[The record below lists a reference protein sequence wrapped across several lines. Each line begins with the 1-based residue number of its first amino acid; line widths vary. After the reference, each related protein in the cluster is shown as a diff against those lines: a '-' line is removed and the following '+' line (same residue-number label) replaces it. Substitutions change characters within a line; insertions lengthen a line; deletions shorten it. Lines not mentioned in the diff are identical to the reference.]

1 MKQVTLGDAL
11 DKLRASL
18 PPEMRVKWD
27 EQDRKDN
34 ELQQVLRTNCLD
46 AIEMIVSAARHPR
59 IALPDLE
66 SAIAMLVVARDCAKT
81 LDK

>member
-1 MKQVTLGDAL
+1 MV
-11 DKLRASL
+11 
-18 PPEMRVKWD
+18 
-27 EQDRKDN
+27 
-34 ELQQVLRTNCLD
+34 
-46 AIEMIVSAARHPR
+46 VSAARHPR